1 MAFSESNRVQLYYIP
16 EVTWGLVPGSGTVKA
31 VRVTSS
37 SVVAEKET
45 EVANEI
51 RADRMVPNTIE
62 VGAMTS
68 GDFEFEFSAGS
79 FDDFWQQF
87 LLGAW
92 SKTMNHW
99 LVKGSSVAV
108 TGVNQ
113 VTVSGADWT
122 NYLADNQFLKLDGFT
137 DPENNTYVSING
149 TPTFTAGNTVITVD
163 QTLVV
168 EAGTANTKIFDA
180 NDVIVFGSGVNT
192 SATGNVIDGGA
203 TNLFGSLQ
211 VGQKIYMEGLG
222 KESGTITVTA
232 TDPTEGATITVADG
246 NQTVIYEI
254 RTDATLVTPGNV
266 HVALSGTEATMA
278 ANLLAAINGQ
288 LALGNSD
295 VSATQAMAVLTLVN
309 NRTTGG
315 SISTTDATA
324 FTVVDFTG
332 GQAANQG
339 YFTVAS
345 LIDADS
351 FSVEETLVTDTNAGA
366 AFVVV
371 KGSHLRNP
379 GDINSITKQSLT
391 LETGFTDVS
400 KYLTH
405 DGMRVGSFSL
415 SVEAGAL
422 VSGSF
427 SMMGA
432 ETLTSTSTVLGNT
445 GTYTVLEAPGTE
457 VMNATSNVGSVKKD
471 GAALSTSVMSIE
483 LNGDNSLREQK
494 AVGSKFPVGIG
505 YGRFSLEGSIEAYFQ
520 DFTLYDAFLDHDTVA
535 LEFDFT
541 DTDFHHYKFRIPAVK
556 FTSDP
561 ISPGGIDEDIMESIE
576 WTAQRD
582 TVLDTMFMIDRFS
595 STRPFTSGT

>member
-1 MAFSESNRVQLYYIP
+1 MSFSESNRVQLYYIP

-45 EVANEI
+45 EVSQEI

-62 VGAMTS
+62 VGAMST
-68 GDFEFEFSAGS
+68 GDFEYELSAGS
-79 FDDFWQQF
+79 FDDFFQQF

-92 SKTMNHW
+92 TQTMNHW

-108 TGVNQ
+108 TGINE

-122 NYLADNQFLKLDGFT
+122 DYLADGQYLKLDGFT

-149 TPTFTAGNTVITVD
+149 APAFSAGNTVITVD
-163 QTLVV
+163 QTIVV

-180 NDVIVFGSGVNT
+180 NDVILFGSAVNT
-192 SATGNVIDGGA
+192 SSVGNVIDGGA
-203 TNLFGSLQ
+203 ANAFGNVV

-222 KESGTITVTA
+222 KESGTITVNV
-232 TDPTEGATITVADG
+232 TDPTEGATITVADS
-246 NQTVIYEI
+246 NQTVTYEI

-266 HVALSGTEATMA
+266 WVELNATEATMA
-278 ANLLAAINGQ
+278 ANLNTAINQQ

-295 VSATQAMAVLTLVN
+295 VSSTQAMAVVTLVN
-309 NRTTGG
+309 NRTAGG
-315 SISTTDATA
+315 SITTTDATA

-332 GQAANQG
+332 GEAANQG

-345 LIDADS
+345 LIDSDS
-351 FSVEETLVTDTNAGA
+351 FSVEETLVTDANGGA

-379 GDINSITKQSLT
+379 GDINAITKQSLT
-391 LETGFTDVS
+391 IETGFTDVS

-405 DGMRVGSFSL
+405 DGMRVGSFSM
-415 SVEAGAL
+415 SVEAGSL
-422 VSGSF
+422 VNGSF
-427 SMMGA
+427 GFMGS
-432 ETLTSTSTVLGNT
+432 ETLTHESTQLGNS

-457 VMNATSNVGSVKKD
+457 VMNATSNVGSVLYNG
-471 GAALSTSVMSIE
+471 GALATSVMSIE
-483 LNGDNSLREQK
+483 INGDNSLREQR

-520 DFTLYDAFLDHDTVA
+520 DFTLYNAFLDHDTVA
-535 LEFDFT
+535 LEWDFT
-541 DTDFHHYKFRIPAVK
+541 DADFHHMKFRIPAVK

-561 ISPGGIDEDIMESIE
+561 IAPGGIDEDIMEPID

-582 TVLDTMFMIDRFS
+582 PTLDTMFMVDRFS
-595 STRPFTSGT
+595 STRPFTSGA